1 MAINNIN
8 TEAMG
13 KFVEEVKANPEA
25 AKKIKTVEGVWN
37 FTPGAP
43 QFKAVM
49 EFKQGSETV
58 QADFAPFMGGNGLK
72 PDPIQYCLFGLASC
86 YAGTFMSLA
95 AMEGV
100 EISSLKV
107 TAQNHVDLT
116 RTLGLSDNPIVENVK
131 ITIDVKTDAP
141 EEKISE
147 LQKLAYDRCPGV
159 YCLTNPIKLDTEVKL
174 IPA

>member
-1 MAINNIN
+1 MSINNIN

-25 AKKIKTVEGVWN
+25 AKKTKKVQGTWN

-43 QFKAVM
+43 QFEAVL
-49 EFKQGSETV
+49 EFKQGSEII

-72 PDPIQYCLFGLASC
+72 PDPIQYCLYGLASC

-95 AMEGV
+95 AMEGI

-107 TAQNHVDLT
+107 TAENHVDLS
-116 RTLGLSDNPIVENVK
+116 RTLGLSDNPIVEGVK
-131 ITIDVKTDAP
+131 ITLEVTTGAP
-141 EEKISE
+141 EEKVRE
-147 LQKLAYDRCPGV
+147 LQKLAYERCPGV

-174 IPA
+174 TPV